1 MQMIS
6 SLFVPFQ
13 GMLSSTS
20 SQKEIQ
26 IGDTVQQGQLD
37 NIDYTIPD
45 GSCA

>member
-6 SLFVPFQ
+6 SLLAPFQ

-20 SQKEIQ
+20 SQKEIE
-26 IGDTVQQGQLD
+26 IGDTVQQEQLD

-45 GSCA
+45 GNYA